1 MYRQYTHHKL
11 LMYKV
16 THKGWVFID
25 DLKSWDIAIWRLNLF
40 SWQKYRFWLIYFMIW
55 LRKSFKLS
63 ERIKNVK
70 KALYIPYS
78 HLWVSYFWGNPTL
91 ARKPSFP
98 WNSKIFPTHLHL
110 PWSSHI
116 FLLLAPPHLLSPPLH
131 QPTSSTFPNYT
142 FLHPTT
148 PLIPHP
154 TSPTYIIY
162 FP

>member
-110 PWSSHI
+110 PWSSHR
-116 FLLLAPPHLLSPPLH
+116 H
-131 QPTSSTFPNYT
+131 TSY
-142 FLHPTT
+142 
-148 PLIPHP
+148 PHP
-154 TSPTYIIY
+154 ISPTYIIY